1 MKDRNSPI
9 EEIDS
14 TITTLAAGSV
24 EKIDFDRIVELLRDS
39 RETLDEREVIRS
51 ELSEIKADYRARII
65 GLLKAN
71 LACRE
76 NDEERELAIRLTDDT
91 IEMSAG
97 ELMLHYRR
105 ISSRFRKNFPA
116 TFRNLS
122 FVNNDRAGHRD
133 WRDYKI

>member
-14 TITTLAAGSV
+14 TITMLADESV
-24 EKIDFDRIVELLRDS
+24 EKIDFDRIVELLKGN
-39 RETLDEREVIRS
+39 RETLEEREVLRG
-51 ELSEIKADYRARII
+51 ELSEIKEDYRARIL

-97 ELMLHYRR
+97 ELMSYYRR
-105 ISSRFRKNFPA
+105 ISSRFRRNFPA